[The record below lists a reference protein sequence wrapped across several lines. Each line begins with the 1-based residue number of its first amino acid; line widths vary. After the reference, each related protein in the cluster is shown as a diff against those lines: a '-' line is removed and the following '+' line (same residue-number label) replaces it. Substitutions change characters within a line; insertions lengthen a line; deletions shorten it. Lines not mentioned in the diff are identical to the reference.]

1 MNHVRPHWMRS
12 SALLLLMLLFSWQT
26 YGQPEPTG
34 PPEEEQKAD
43 LVIRVRLVQAE
54 NGAMEEWPATIQD
67 VKKTITTVGRYERYR
82 YIEGH
87 RIPATFDEPREFK
100 LQKGE
105 MRVELRAEKKGPKG
119 YPLKLTW
126 IKVQNG
132 KETKI
137 LECPNILSEQ
147 GKLFQM
153 YLPSADSLPMGL
165 VIDVAPP
172 WEKDPIIPKDKKGA
186 KKE

>member
-1 MNHVRPHWMRS
+1 MKLRQWQWARFA
-12 SALLLLMLLFSWQT
+12 ALLLLILFGTWPADS
-26 YGQPEPTG
+26 QPEPSG
-34 PPEEEQKAD
+34 PPEEEKQSD

-54 NGAMEEWPATIQD
+54 TGPMEEWPETIQD
-67 VKKTITTVGRYERYR
+67 VKKTITSVGRYERYR

-87 RIPATFDEPREFK
+87 RIPTYFDEACEFK

-126 IKVQNG
+126 IKVENG

-137 LECPNILSEQ
+137 LECPNILSQ
-147 GKLFQM
+147 TGKLFQM
-153 YLPSADSLPMGL
+153 YLPTADSLPMGL
-165 VIDVAPP
+165 VIDIAPP
-172 WEKDPIIPKDKKGA
+172 WEKDPIVPKA
-186 KKE
+186 KKNQEKR